1 MRSRKSGIEL
11 TDRDKIV
18 LKLCHDYAY
27 VDSLYLKET
36 VFFDSSLDEK
46 TKTVTNLRL
55 KKLQD
60 GGYLSRFLR
69 ADTNYSNRDTVYTL
83 GPEGEKFMI
92 MEHGYCDYNSAWRKS
107 LKIWFNHALS
117 ILRIAESVKEQLAK
131 SSEYTFIEFVPEVRA
146 FFQYGDGRKDV
157 IRPDGLI
164 IIGDTQNKK
173 DNICLFLEVENS
185 VSTYRVIKA
194 KMERYEAFLA
204 STARKKKYENKVT
217 FEQPVS
223 HYMPLFVTSDKISAP
238 AVVEKLIRYKEDIE
252 IEASALFESL
262 VLVAAQKEVTTNFFA
277 PIYWNISN
285 ENVQEKISLFN
296 E

>member
-11 TDRDKIV
+11 TDRDKVV

-83 GPEGEKFMI
+83 GPEGEKFMH